1 MAERYDHFEIITVG
15 DEQKEE
21 LAKLV
26 AFLNRSYLKKD
37 SAISYF
43 EIYDVLTQHKKVE
56 FKIKCE
62 DYTNNSSYTYV
73 SSLVK
78 IHYRLESPDFSG
90 EDIHKAISIAMLIK

>member
-1 MAERYDHFEIITVG
+1 MAERYDRFEIITVG

-37 SAISYF
+37 SVISYF

-62 DYTNNSSYTYV
+62 DYTNNSSYTYK
-73 SSLVK
+73 SSLME
-78 IHYRLESPDFSG
+78 IHYRLDSPDFSG
-90 EDIHKAISIAMLIK
+90 EDIHKAMTIAMIIK

>member
-1 MAERYDHFEIITVG
+1 MAERYDRFEIITVG

-62 DYTNNSSYTYV
+62 DYTNNSSYTYK
-73 SSLVK
+73 SSLME
-78 IHYRLESPDFSG
+78 IHYRLDSPDFSG
-90 EDIHKAISIAMLIK
+90 EDIHKAMTIAMIIK